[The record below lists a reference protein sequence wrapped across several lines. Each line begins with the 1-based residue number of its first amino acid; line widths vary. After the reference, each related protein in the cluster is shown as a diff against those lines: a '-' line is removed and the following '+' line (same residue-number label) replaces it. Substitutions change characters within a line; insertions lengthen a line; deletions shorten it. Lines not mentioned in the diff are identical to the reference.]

1 LDILDKHI
9 EQCFNIFHYFIYYM
23 GGIDRLVASAL
34 SSEIKKQL
42 PLDVL
47 KKIERELFLE
57 HGMSIKLSIEH
68 FHRFSSILR
77 KNSTLDIKKLEK
89 DCMNKTIKV
98 KKKEDKYLA
107 TIVNSELS
115 DLILELFGEVETRK
129 IISSLLEKE
138 YTIPQI
144 LKESKVPKTSGYRK
158 IENLILNGLII
169 ESGKVLSESKKISK
183 LQCVFHE
190 MKIEIKKEKIT
201 VTGIITEKMFE
212 KSTSM
217 RSIIESLE

>member
-1 LDILDKHI
+1 
-9 EQCFNIFHYFIYYM
+9 M
-23 GGIDRLVASAL
+23 GGIDRLIATAL

-57 HGMSIKLSIEH
+57 YGMSIKLSIEH

-77 KNSTLDIKKLEK
+77 KNSTLDVKKFER
-89 DCMNKTIKV
+89 DCINKVIKV
-98 KKKEDKYLA
+98 KKKDDKYLV
-107 TIVNSELS
+107 TIINSELS

-129 IISSLLEKE
+129 LISSLLEKE

-183 LQCVFHE
+183 LQCIFHE
-190 MKIEIKKEKIT
+190 IKLEVKKENVT
-201 VTGIITEKMFE
+201 VTGIVTEKMIE

-217 RSIIESLE
+217 KAILDI

>member
-1 LDILDKHI
+1 
-9 EQCFNIFHYFIYYM
+9 M

-89 DCMNKTIKV
+89 DCINKIIKV

-107 TIVNSELS
+107 TIVSSELS
-115 DLILELFGEVETRK
+115 DLILELFGGVETRK